1 MGVCR
6 ASVERMSFNIT
17 TGEVWFNARARDG
30 DVASQLVSGLTTSPV
45 RFGVFPIRSS
55 SVTFIRD
62 PWSQPPPPT
71 GNVTVPLCA
80 RGVGAWPIQFETS
93 PIDFKLYLTGIAI
106 QYDAIDYPNNGGYR
120 GYTSSGSE
128 TPVLADHFADVR
140 AGIGRTNF

>member
-1 MGVCR
+1 MSLYIVAPTAEERYKGWFDLMGMCR

-30 DVASQLVSGLTTSPV
+30 DVASQLVSGVTTSPV

-71 GNVTVPLCA
+71 GNVTVPL
-80 RGVGAWPIQFETS
+80 
-93 PIDFKLYLTGIAI
+93 
-106 QYDAIDYPNNGGYR
+106 
-120 GYTSSGSE
+120 
-128 TPVLADHFADVR
+128 VR
-140 AGIGRTNF
+140 AV